1 MGIQILDPAP
11 EDYYFICARLPGLLL
26 SSMLMFNVYTNANNL
41 RSYIIVKIAYFYILF
56 DGHFFLNLHK
66 FLRAFTIKNHIISLL
81 KRKENHVAILQ
92 IHYCDGDLN
101 FLIFVN

>member
-1 MGIQILDPAP
+1 
-11 EDYYFICARLPGLLL
+11 
-26 SSMLMFNVYTNANNL
+26 MLMFNVYTNANNL